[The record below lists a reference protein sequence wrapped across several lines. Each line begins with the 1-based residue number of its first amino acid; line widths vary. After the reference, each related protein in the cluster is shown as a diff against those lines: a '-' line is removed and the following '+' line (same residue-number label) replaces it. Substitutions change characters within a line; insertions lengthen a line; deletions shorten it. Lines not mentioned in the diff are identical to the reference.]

1 MKRFLQGAGA
11 SVVALA
17 LGATVAS
24 PAFAAPETHFNTLG
38 VTGDDTMAYL
48 KDISDITLKHK
59 DEEFR
64 ALGTKGYEEAS
75 EYVEKVLTDLGYE
88 VKRQEFTVPS
98 QKFGKVELTVDG
110 EKLEAQSLS
119 YTEGTKDPI
128 TDAALVLPVDDNYGD
143 NAGGELGCS
152 TDDFDETAKD
162 AIVLVQRG
170 ECAFSDKVKNA
181 SEKGAAGVVV
191 YNNVD
196 GELNGTLG
204 ERFEGSAPSVSV
216 DKATGDTLRDKLTA
230 DDAQAKASLTL
241 ETEFLESKTWNI
253 LAETKAGDPNNVHM
267 LGAHLDSVPEGPGVN
282 DNASGVAGVLTVAK
296 GLANHDRDVDNKVR
310 IGIWGAEEVGLVG
323 STHYVESL
331 SEEELGKITSYLN
344 YDMIGSNNYAVSTL
358 DANGD
363 YRDIPEDVKVPEGSV
378 ELEKLYTDYFD
389 SVDQPYIGAEFSGR
403 SDYQAFMDA
412 GIAVGGVNSGAD
424 EVKTEEEAKMFGGE
438 VGKQLDTNYHKI
450 TDSLENVNVDSVN
463 AIVPSMANASYQLA
477 YTDEHKAEDAQKPEE
492 DSTEEAPEE
501 EAPSEENPEGGK
513 PEGGESEGNKPEG
526 DKSEGEAKEGDAK
539 GDSKGDAK
547 DDDAQAGDAGDAKED
562 DTQAGDSNLP
572 RTGSDAM
579 PLIAGAALLVAVGSA
594 TVVLTRRK
602 RQ

>member
-1 MKRFLQGAGA
+1 MKRFLYGAGA
-11 SVVALA
+11 SVAALA
-17 LGATVAS
+17 LGASVAS
-24 PAFAAPETHFNTLG
+24 PALAAPETHFNTMG

-48 KDISDITLKHK
+48 KDISDITWKYE

-88 VKRQEFTVPS
+88 VKRQNFTVPS
-98 QKFGKVELTVDG
+98 QKFGKIELKVDG
-110 EKLEAQSLS
+110 ETVKAQSLS
-119 YTEGTKDPI
+119 YTEGTEDPI
-128 TDAALVLPVDDNYGD
+128 TDAAVVLPVDDNYGD

-170 ECAFSDKVKNA
+170 ECAFSEKVVNA
-181 SEKGAAGVVV
+181 SEKGAAGVIV
-191 YNNVD
+191 YNNEEGD
-196 GELNGTLG
+196 LNGTLG
-204 ERFEGSAPSVSV
+204 ERFEGSAPAVSV
-216 DKATGDTLRDKLTA
+216 DQATGDSLRDKLTA
-230 DDAQAKASLTL
+230 EDADVKASLTL
-241 ETEFLESKTWNI
+241 ETEFLESETWNI

-267 LGAHLDSVPEGPGVN
+267 LGAHLDSVPEGPGIN

-296 GLANHDRDVDNKVR
+296 GLANQEREVDNKVR

-363 YRDIPEDVKVPEGSV
+363 YRDIPEGVTVPEGSV
-378 ELEKLYTDYFD
+378 ELEELYTDYFE

-412 GIAVGGVNSGAD
+412 GIPVGGVNSGAD
-424 EVKTEEEAKMFGGE
+424 EVKTEEEAKLFGGE

-450 TDSLENVNVDSVN
+450 TDTLENVNVDSVN
-463 AIVPSMANASYQLA
+463 AIVASMANATYQLA

-492 DSTEEAPEE
+492 EAPEEEAPEE
-501 EAPSEENPEGGK
+501 EAPEKEVPGEDKPKEEDPKGEK
-513 PEGGESEGNKPEG
+513 PE
-526 DKSEGEAKEGDAK
+526 
-539 GDSKGDAK
+539 GDAK
-547 DDDAQAGDAGDAKED
+547 DDSGDAKED
-562 DTQAGDSNLP
+562 DAKAGDSNLP
-572 RTGSDAM
+572 RTGSEMM
-579 PLIAGAALLVAVGSA
+579 PWVAGAAVLVAVGSA

>member
-1 MKRFLQGAGA
+1 MKRFLYGAGA
-11 SVVALA
+11 SVAALA
-17 LGATVAS
+17 LGASVAS
-24 PAFAAPETHFNTLG
+24 PALAAPETHFNTMG

-48 KDISDITLKHK
+48 KDISDITWKYE

-88 VKRQEFTVPS
+88 VKRQNFTVPS
-98 QKFGKVELTVDG
+98 QKFGKIELKVDG
-110 EKLEAQSLS
+110 ETVKAQSLS
-119 YTEGTKDPI
+119 YTEGTEDPI
-128 TDAALVLPVDDNYGD
+128 TDAAVVLPVDDNYGD

-170 ECAFSDKVKNA
+170 ECAFSEKVVNA
-181 SEKGAAGVVV
+181 SEKGAAGVIV
-191 YNNVD
+191 YNNTEGD
-196 GELNGTLG
+196 LNGTLG
-204 ERFEGSAPSVSV
+204 ERFEGSAPAVSV
-216 DKATGDTLRDKLTA
+216 DQATGDSLRDKLTA
-230 DDAQAKASLTL
+230 EDADVKASLTL
-241 ETEFLESKTWNI
+241 ETEFLESETWNI

-267 LGAHLDSVPEGPGVN
+267 LGAHLDSVPEGPGIN

-296 GLANHDRDVDNKVR
+296 GLANQEREVDNKVR

-363 YRDIPEDVKVPEGSV
+363 YRDIPEGVTVPEGSV
-378 ELEKLYTDYFD
+378 ELEELYTDYFE

-412 GIAVGGVNSGAD
+412 GIPVGGVNSGAD
-424 EVKTEEEAKMFGGE
+424 EVKTEEEAKLFGGE

-450 TDSLENVNVDSVN
+450 TDTLENVNVDSVN
-463 AIVPSMANASYQLA
+463 AIVPSMANATYQLA

-492 DSTEEAPEE
+492 EAPEEEAPEE
-501 EAPSEENPEGGK
+501 EAPEKEAPGEDKPKEEDPKGEK
-513 PEGGESEGNKPEG
+513 PE
-526 DKSEGEAKEGDAK
+526 
-539 GDSKGDAK
+539 GDAK
-547 DDDAQAGDAGDAKED
+547 DDSGDAKED
-562 DTQAGDSNLP
+562 DAKAGDSNLP
-572 RTGSDAM
+572 RTGSEMM
-579 PLIAGAALLVAVGSA
+579 PWVAGAAVLVAVGSA

>member
-1 MKRFLQGAGA
+1 MKRFLYGAGA
-11 SVVALA
+11 SVAALA
-17 LGATVAS
+17 LGASVAS
-24 PAFAAPETHFNTLG
+24 PALAAPETHFNTMG

-48 KDISDITLKHK
+48 KDISDITWKYE

-88 VKRQEFTVPS
+88 VKRQNFTVPS
-98 QKFGKVELTVDG
+98 QKFGTIELTVDG
-110 EKLEAQSLS
+110 ETVKAQSLS
-119 YTEGTKDPI
+119 YTEGTEDPI
-128 TDAALVLPVDDNYGD
+128 TDAAVVLPVDDNYGD

-170 ECAFSDKVKNA
+170 ECAFSEKVVNA
-181 SEKGAAGVVV
+181 SEKGAAGVIV
-191 YNNVD
+191 YNNEEGD
-196 GELNGTLG
+196 LNGTLG
-204 ERFEGSAPSVSV
+204 ERFEGSAPAVSV
-216 DKATGDTLRDKLTA
+216 DQATGDSLRDKLTA
-230 DDAQAKASLTL
+230 EDADVKASLTL
-241 ETEFLESKTWNI
+241 ETEFLESETWNI

-267 LGAHLDSVPEGPGVN
+267 LGAHLDSVPEGPGIN

-296 GLANHDRDVDNKVR
+296 GLANQEREVDNKVR

-363 YRDIPEDVKVPEGSV
+363 YRDIPEGVTVPEGSV
-378 ELEKLYTDYFD
+378 ELEELYTDYFE

-412 GIAVGGVNSGAD
+412 GIPVGGVNSGAD
-424 EVKTEEEAKMFGGE
+424 EVKTEEEAKLFGGE

-450 TDSLENVNVDSVN
+450 TDTLENVNADSVN
-463 AIVPSMANASYQLA
+463 AIVPSMANATYQLA

-492 DSTEEAPEE
+492 EAPEEEAPEE
-501 EAPSEENPEGGK
+501 EAPEKEAPGEDKPKEEDPKGEK
-513 PEGGESEGNKPEG
+513 PE
-526 DKSEGEAKEGDAK
+526 
-539 GDSKGDAK
+539 GDAK
-547 DDDAQAGDAGDAKED
+547 DDSGDAKED
-562 DTQAGDSNLP
+562 DAKAGDSNLP
-572 RTGSDAM
+572 RTGSEMM
-579 PLIAGAALLVAVGSA
+579 PWVAGAAVLVAVGSA

>member
-1 MKRFLQGAGA
+1 MKRFLYGAGA
-11 SVVALA
+11 SVAALA
-17 LGATVAS
+17 LGASVAS
-24 PAFAAPETHFNTLG
+24 PALAAPETHFNTMG

-48 KDISDITLKHK
+48 KDISDITWKYE

-88 VKRQEFTVPS
+88 VKRQNFTVPS
-98 QKFGKVELTVDG
+98 QKFGTIELTVDG
-110 EKLEAQSLS
+110 ETVKAQSLS
-119 YTEGTKDPI
+119 YTEGTEDPI

-152 TDDFDETAKD
+152 ADDFDETAKD

-170 ECAFSDKVKNA
+170 ECAFSEKVVNA
-181 SEKGAAGVVV
+181 SEKGAAGVIV
-191 YNNVD
+191 YNNTEGD
-196 GELNGTLG
+196 LNGTLG
-204 ERFEGSAPSVSV
+204 ERFEGSAPAVSV
-216 DKATGDTLRDKLTA
+216 DQATGDSLRDKVTA
-230 DDAQAKASLTL
+230 EDADVKASLTL
-241 ETEFLESKTWNI
+241 ETEFTESETWNI

-267 LGAHLDSVPEGPGVN
+267 LGAHLDGVPEGPGIN
-282 DNASGVAGVLTVAK
+282 DNASGVAGVLSVAK
-296 GLANHDRDVDNKVR
+296 GLANQERDVDNKVR

-363 YRDIPEDVKVPEGSV
+363 YRDIPEGVTVPEGSV
-378 ELEKLYTDYFD
+378 ELEKLYTDYFE

-412 GIAVGGVNSGAD
+412 GIPVGGVNSGAD
-424 EVKTEEEAKMFGGE
+424 EVKTEEEAEKFGGE

-450 TDSLENVNVDSVN
+450 TDTLENVNVDSVN
-463 AIVPSMANASYQLA
+463 AIVPAIANATYQLA

-492 DSTEEAPEE
+492 EAPEKEAPEE
-501 EAPSEENPEGGK
+501 EAPEKEAPGEGK
-513 PEGGESEGNKPEG
+513 PKEEDPKGDKPE
-526 DKSEGEAKEGDAK
+526 
-539 GDSKGDAK
+539 GDAK
-547 DDDAQAGDAGDAKED
+547 DDSDDAKED
-562 DTQAGDSNLP
+562 DAKAGDANLP
-572 RTGSDAM
+572 RTGSEMM
-579 PLIAGAALLVAVGSA
+579 PWVAGAAVLVAVGSA

>member
-1 MKRFLQGAGA
+1 MKRFLYGAGA
-11 SVVALA
+11 SVAALA
-17 LGATVAS
+17 LGASVAS
-24 PAFAAPETHFNTLG
+24 PALAASETHFNTMG
-38 VTGDDTMAYL
+38 VTGEDAMAYL

-88 VKRQEFTVPS
+88 VERQEFTVPS
-98 QKFGKVELTVDG
+98 QKFGKIELTVDG
-110 EKLEAQSLS
+110 ENVKAKSLS

-128 TDAALVLPVDDNYGD
+128 TDAALVLPVDDKYGD
-143 NAGGELGCS
+143 SAGGELGCS
-152 TDDFDETAKD
+152 TDDFDETVKD

-181 SEKGAAGVVV
+181 SEKGAAGVVI
-191 YNNVD
+191 YNNTEGD
-196 GELNGTLG
+196 LNGTLG
-204 ERFEGSAPSVSV
+204 ERFEGSAPAVSV
-216 DKATGDTLRDKLTA
+216 DQATGDSLRDKVTA
-230 DDAQAKASLTL
+230 EDADVKASLTL
-241 ETEFLESKTWNI
+241 ETEFTESKTWNI

-267 LGAHLDSVPEGPGVN
+267 LGAHLDSVPEGPGIN

-296 GLANHDRDVDNKVR
+296 GLANQEREVDNKVR

-363 YRDIPEDVKVPEGSV
+363 YRDIPEGVTVPEGSV
-378 ELEKLYTDYFD
+378 ELEQLYTDYFD
-389 SVDQPYIGAEFSGR
+389 SVDQPYIGAAFSGR

-412 GIAVGGVNSGAD
+412 GIPVGGVNSGAD
-424 EVKTEEEAKMFGGE
+424 EVKTEEEAKLFGGE

-450 TDSLENVNVDSVN
+450 TDTLENVNVDSVN
-463 AIVPSMANASYQLA
+463 AIVPSMANATYQLA

-492 DSTEEAPEE
+492 EAPEEEAPEE
-501 EAPSEENPEGGK
+501 EAPEKEAPGEDKPKEEDPKGEK
-513 PEGGESEGNKPEG
+513 PES
-526 DKSEGEAKEGDAK
+526 
-539 GDSKGDAK
+539 DAK
-547 DDDAQAGDAGDAKED
+547 DDSGDAKED
-562 DTQAGDSNLP
+562 DAKAGDANLP
-572 RTGSDAM
+572 RTGSEMM
-579 PLIAGAALLVAVGSA
+579 PWVAGAAVLVAVGSA

>member
-1 MKRFLQGAGA
+1 MKRFLYGAGA
-11 SVVALA
+11 SVAALA
-17 LGATVAS
+17 LGASVAS
-24 PAFAAPETHFNTLG
+24 PALAAPETHFNTMG

-48 KDISDITLKHK
+48 KDISDITWKYE

-88 VKRQEFTVPS
+88 VKRQNFTVPS
-98 QKFGKVELTVDG
+98 QKFGKIELKVDG
-110 EKLEAQSLS
+110 ETVKAQSLS
-119 YTEGTKDPI
+119 YTEGTEDPI

-152 TDDFDETAKD
+152 TDDFEETAKD

-170 ECAFSDKVKNA
+170 ECAFSEKVVNA
-181 SEKGAAGVVV
+181 SEKGAAGVIV
-191 YNNVD
+191 YNNEEGD
-196 GELNGTLG
+196 LNGTLG
-204 ERFEGSAPSVSV
+204 ERFEGSAPAVSV
-216 DKATGDTLRDKLTA
+216 DQATGDSLRDKLTA
-230 DDAQAKASLTL
+230 EDADVKASLTL
-241 ETEFLESKTWNI
+241 ETEFLESETWNI

-267 LGAHLDSVPEGPGVN
+267 LGAHLDSVPEGPGIN

-296 GLANHDRDVDNKVR
+296 GLANQEREVDNKVR

-363 YRDIPEDVKVPEGSV
+363 YRDIPEGVTVPEGSV
-378 ELEKLYTDYFD
+378 ELEELYTDYFE

-412 GIAVGGVNSGAD
+412 GIPVGGVNSGAD
-424 EVKTEEEAKMFGGE
+424 EVKTEEEAKLFGGE

-450 TDSLENVNVDSVN
+450 TDTLENVNVDSVN
-463 AIVPSMANASYQLA
+463 AIVASMANATYQLA

-492 DSTEEAPEE
+492 EAPEEEAPEE
-501 EAPSEENPEGGK
+501 EAPEKEAPGEDKPKEEDPKGEK
-513 PEGGESEGNKPEG
+513 PE
-526 DKSEGEAKEGDAK
+526 
-539 GDSKGDAK
+539 GDAK
-547 DDDAQAGDAGDAKED
+547 DDSGDAKED
-562 DTQAGDSNLP
+562 DAKAGDSNLP
-572 RTGSDAM
+572 RTGSEMM
-579 PLIAGAALLVAVGSA
+579 PWVAGAAVLVAVGSA

>member
-1 MKRFLQGAGA
+1 MKRFLQGAVA
-11 SVVALA
+11 SVAALA
-17 LGATVAS
+17 LGATVVS
-24 PAFAAPETHFNTLG
+24 PAFAAPETNFNTLG

-48 KDISDITLKHK
+48 KDLSDITWKHK
-59 DEEFR
+59 DDEFR

-75 EYVEKVLTDLGYE
+75 KYVEKELADLGFE
-88 VKRQEFTVPS
+88 VKRQEFKVPT
-98 QKFGKVELTVDG
+98 QKFGKIELTVDG
-110 EKLEAQSLS
+110 KKVKAQALS
-119 YTEGTKDPI
+119 YTAGTKKPI
-128 TDAALVLPVDDNYGD
+128 TDAPLVLPADDNYGD
-143 NAGGELGCS
+143 QAGGELGCS

-162 AIVLVQRG
+162 AIVLIQRG

-181 SEKGAAGVVV
+181 SEKGVAGVVL

-196 GELNGTLG
+196 GELKGTMG
-204 ERFEGSAPSVSV
+204 RYFKGSAPAVSV
-216 DKATGDTLRDKLTA
+216 DKVTGDKLRNKLTA
-230 DDAQAKASLTL
+230 KNAKVKGSLTL
-241 ETEFLESKTWNI
+241 ESKFVDAKTWNI

-267 LGAHLDSVPEGPGVN
+267 LGAHLDSVREGPGIN

-331 SEEELGKITSYLN
+331 SQEELGKITSYLN
-344 YDMIGSNNYAVSTL
+344 YDMIGSDNYVVTVL
-358 DANGD
+358 DGNSGYPD
-363 YRDIPEDVKVPEGSV
+363 TQGYVKVPEGSV

-389 SVDQPYIGAEFSGR
+389 SVDQPYINASVSGR
-403 SDYQAFMDA
+403 SDYQAFMEA
-412 GIAVGGVNSGAD
+412 GIPIGGVNSGAD
-424 EVKTEEEAKMFGGE
+424 EVKTATTAKMFGGE
-438 VGKQLDTNYHKI
+438 AGKQADTNYHTI
-450 TDSLENVNVDSVN
+450 NDTLENVNVDSVN
-463 AIVPSMANASYQLA
+463 AIAPSMANASYQLA

-492 DSTEEAPEE
+492 DPTEEAPEE
-501 EAPSEENPEGGK
+501 EAPSEENPEGG
-513 PEGGESEGNKPEG
+513 ESEGNKPKG
-526 DKSEGEAKEGDAK
+526 DKSEGDTKE
-539 GDSKGDAK
+539 GDAK

-579 PLIAGAALLVAVGSA
+579 LLIAGAALLVAVGSA

>member
-1 MKRFLQGAGA
+1 MKRFLYGAGA
-11 SVVALA
+11 SVAALA
-17 LGATVAS
+17 LGASVAS
-24 PAFAAPETHFNTLG
+24 PALAAPETHFNTMG

-48 KDISDITLKHK
+48 KDISDITWKYE

-88 VKRQEFTVPS
+88 VKRQNFTVPS
-98 QKFGKVELTVDG
+98 QKFGTIELTVDG
-110 EKLEAQSLS
+110 ETVKAQSLS
-119 YTEGTKDPI
+119 YTEGTEDPI
-128 TDAALVLPVDDNYGD
+128 TDAAVVLPVDDNYGD

-170 ECAFSDKVKNA
+170 ECAFSEKVVNA
-181 SEKGAAGVVV
+181 SEKGAAGVIV
-191 YNNVD
+191 YNNEEGD
-196 GELNGTLG
+196 LNGTLG
-204 ERFEGSAPSVSV
+204 ERFEGSAPAVSV
-216 DKATGDTLRDKLTA
+216 DQATGDSLRDKLTA
-230 DDAQAKASLTL
+230 EDADVKASLTL
-241 ETEFLESKTWNI
+241 ETEFLESETWNI

-267 LGAHLDSVPEGPGVN
+267 LGAHLDGVPEGPGIN

-296 GLANHDRDVDNKVR
+296 GLANQEREVDNKVR

-363 YRDIPEDVKVPEGSV
+363 YRDIPEGVTVPEGSV
-378 ELEKLYTDYFD
+378 ELEELYTDYFE

-412 GIAVGGVNSGAD
+412 GIPVGGVNSGAD
-424 EVKTEEEAKMFGGE
+424 EVKTEEEAKLFGGE

-450 TDSLENVNVDSVN
+450 TDTLENVNADSVN
-463 AIVPSMANASYQLA
+463 AIVPSMANATYQLA

-492 DSTEEAPEE
+492 EAPEEEAPEE
-501 EAPSEENPEGGK
+501 EAPEKEAPGEDKPKEEDPKGEK
-513 PEGGESEGNKPEG
+513 PE
-526 DKSEGEAKEGDAK
+526 
-539 GDSKGDAK
+539 GDAK
-547 DDDAQAGDAGDAKED
+547 DDSGDAKED
-562 DTQAGDSNLP
+562 DAKAGDSNLP
-572 RTGSDAM
+572 RTGSEMM
-579 PLIAGAALLVAVGSA
+579 PWVAGAAVLVAVGSA

>member
-1 MKRFLQGAGA
+1 MKRFLYGAGA
-11 SVVALA
+11 SVAALA
-17 LGATVAS
+17 LGASVAS
-24 PAFAAPETHFNTLG
+24 PALAAPETHFNTMG
-38 VTGDDTMAYL
+38 VTGEDAMAYL

-88 VKRQEFTVPS
+88 VERQEFTVPS
-98 QKFGKVELTVDG
+98 QKFGKIELTVDG
-110 EKLEAQSLS
+110 ENVKAKSLS

-128 TDAALVLPVDDNYGD
+128 TDAALVLPVDDKYGD
-143 NAGGELGCS
+143 SAGGELGCS
-152 TDDFDETAKD
+152 TDDFDETVKD

-181 SEKGAAGVVV
+181 SEKGAAGVVI
-191 YNNVD
+191 YNNTEGD
-196 GELNGTLG
+196 LNGTLG
-204 ERFEGSAPSVSV
+204 ERFEGSAPAVSV
-216 DKATGDTLRDKLTA
+216 DQATGDSLRDKVTA
-230 DDAQAKASLTL
+230 EDADVKASLTL
-241 ETEFLESKTWNI
+241 ETEFTESKTWNI

-267 LGAHLDSVPEGPGVN
+267 LGAHLDSVPEGPGIN

-296 GLANHDRDVDNKVR
+296 GLANQEREVDNKVR

-363 YRDIPEDVKVPEGSV
+363 YRDIPEGVTVPEGSV
-378 ELEKLYTDYFD
+378 ELEQLYTDYFD
-389 SVDQPYIGAEFSGR
+389 SVDQPYIGAAFSGR

-412 GIAVGGVNSGAD
+412 GIPVGGVNSGAD
-424 EVKTEEEAKMFGGE
+424 EVKTEEEAKLFGGE

-450 TDSLENVNVDSVN
+450 TDTLENVNVDSVN
-463 AIVPSMANASYQLA
+463 AIVPSMANATYQLA

-492 DSTEEAPEE
+492 EAPEEEAPEE
-501 EAPSEENPEGGK
+501 EAPEKEAPGEDKPKEEDPKGEK
-513 PEGGESEGNKPEG
+513 PES
-526 DKSEGEAKEGDAK
+526 
-539 GDSKGDAK
+539 DAK
-547 DDDAQAGDAGDAKED
+547 DDSGDAKED
-562 DTQAGDSNLP
+562 DAKAGDANLP
-572 RTGSDAM
+572 RTGSEMM
-579 PLIAGAALLVAVGSA
+579 PWVAGAAVLVAVGSA

>member
-1 MKRFLQGAGA
+1 MKRFLYGAGA
-11 SVVALA
+11 SVAALA
-17 LGATVAS
+17 LGASVAS
-24 PAFAAPETHFNTLG
+24 PAFAAPETHFNTMG
-38 VTGDDTMAYL
+38 VTGEDTMAYL
-48 KDISDITLKHK
+48 KDISDITWKHK

-88 VKRQEFTVPS
+88 VERQEFTVPS
-98 QKFGKVELTVDG
+98 QKFGTIELKVDG
-110 EKLEAQSLS
+110 ENVKAKSLS

-128 TDAALVLPVDDNYGD
+128 TDAALVLPVDDKYGD
-143 NAGGELGCS
+143 KAGGELGCS
-152 TDDFDETAKD
+152 ADDFDETVKD

-181 SEKGAAGVVV
+181 SEKGAAGVVI
-191 YNNVD
+191 YNNTEGD
-196 GELNGTLG
+196 LNGTLG
-204 ERFEGSAPSVSV
+204 ERFEGSAPAVSV
-216 DKATGDTLRDKLTA
+216 DQATGDSLRDKATA
-230 DDAQAKASLTL
+230 ENADVKASLTL
-241 ETEFLESKTWNI
+241 ETQFTESKTWNI

-267 LGAHLDSVPEGPGVN
+267 LGAHLDSVPEGPGIN
-282 DNASGVAGVLTVAK
+282 DNGSGVAGVLTVAK
-296 GLANHDRDVDNKVR
+296 GLANQEREVDNKVR

-323 STHYVESL
+323 STYYVESL
-331 SEEELGKITSYLN
+331 TDEERGKITSYLN

-363 YRDIPEDVKVPEGSV
+363 YRDIPDGVKVPKGSV

-412 GIAVGGVNSGAD
+412 GIPVGGVNSGAD
-424 EVKTEEEAKMFGGE
+424 EVKTEEEAKLFGGE

-450 TDSLENVNVDSVN
+450 TDSLENVNTDSVN
-463 AIVPSMANASYQLA
+463 AIVPSMANATYQLA

-492 DSTEEAPEE
+492 EAPEE
-501 EAPSEENPEGGK
+501 EAPGEDKPKEEDPKDEK
-513 PEGGESEGNKPEG
+513 PE
-526 DKSEGEAKEGDAK
+526 
-539 GDSKGDAK
+539 GDAK
-547 DDDAQAGDAGDAKED
+547 DDSSDAKED
-562 DTQAGDSNLP
+562 DAKAGDSNLP
-572 RTGSDAM
+572 RTGSEMM
-579 PLIAGAALLVAVGSA
+579 PWVAGAAVLVAVGSA

>member
-1 MKRFLQGAGA
+1 MKRFLYGAGA
-11 SVVALA
+11 SVAALA
-17 LGATVAS
+17 LGASVAS
-24 PAFAAPETHFNTLG
+24 PAFAAPETHFNTMG
-38 VTGDDTMAYL
+38 VTGEDTMAYL
-48 KDISDITLKHK
+48 KDISDITWKHK

-88 VKRQEFTVPS
+88 VERQEFTVPS
-98 QKFGKVELTVDG
+98 QKFGTIELKVDG
-110 EKLEAQSLS
+110 ENVKAKSLS

-128 TDAALVLPVDDNYGD
+128 TDAALVLPVDDKYGD
-143 NAGGELGCS
+143 KAGGELGCS
-152 TDDFDETAKD
+152 ADDFDETVKD

-181 SEKGAAGVVV
+181 SEKGAAGVVI
-191 YNNVD
+191 YNNTD
-196 GELNGTLG
+196 GDLNGTLG
-204 ERFEGSAPSVSV
+204 ERFEGSAPAVSV
-216 DKATGDTLRDKLTA
+216 DQATGDSLRDKATA
-230 DDAQAKASLTL
+230 ENADVKASLTL
-241 ETEFLESKTWNI
+241 ETEFTESKTWNI

-267 LGAHLDSVPEGPGVN
+267 LGAHLDSVPEGPGIN

-296 GLANHDRDVDNKVR
+296 GLANQEREVDNKVR

-363 YRDIPEDVKVPEGSV
+363 YREIPEDVKVPKGSV

-412 GIAVGGVNSGAD
+412 GIPVGGVNSGAD
-424 EVKTEEEAKMFGGE
+424 EVKTEEEAKLFGGE

-450 TDSLENVNVDSVN
+450 TDSLENVNTDSVN
-463 AIVPSMANASYQLA
+463 AIVPSMANATYQLA

-492 DSTEEAPEE
+492 EAPEEEAPEE
-501 EAPSEENPEGGK
+501 EAPEKEAPGEDKPKEEDPKGEK
-513 PEGGESEGNKPEG
+513 PE
-526 DKSEGEAKEGDAK
+526 
-539 GDSKGDAK
+539 GDAK
-547 DDDAQAGDAGDAKED
+547 DDSGDAKED
-562 DTQAGDSNLP
+562 DAKAGDANLP
-572 RTGSDAM
+572 RTGSEMM
-579 PLIAGAALLVAVGSA
+579 PWVAGAAVLVAVGSA

>member
-1 MKRFLQGAGA
+1 MKRFLYGAGA
-11 SVVALA
+11 SVAALA
-17 LGATVAS
+17 LGASVAS
-24 PAFAAPETHFNTLG
+24 PAFGAPETHFNTMG

-48 KDISDITLKHK
+48 KDISDITWKHK

-88 VKRQEFTVPS
+88 VKRQNFTVPS
-98 QKFGKVELTVDG
+98 QKFGTIELTVDG
-110 EKLEAQSLS
+110 ETVKAQSLS

-128 TDAALVLPVDDNYGD
+128 TDAAVVLPVDDKYGD

-152 TDDFDETAKD
+152 TDDFDETVKD

-170 ECAFSDKVKNA
+170 ECAFSEKVVNA
-181 SEKGAAGVVV
+181 SEKGAAGVIV
-191 YNNVD
+191 YNNEEGD
-196 GELNGTLG
+196 LNGTLG
-204 ERFEGSAPSVSV
+204 ERFEGSAPAVSV
-216 DKATGDTLRDKLTA
+216 DQATGDSLRDKLTA
-230 DDAQAKASLTL
+230 EDADVKASLTL
-241 ETEFLESKTWNI
+241 ETEFLESETWNI

-267 LGAHLDSVPEGPGVN
+267 LGAHLDGVPEGPGIN

-296 GLANHDRDVDNKVR
+296 GLANQEREVDNKVR

-331 SEEELGKITSYLN
+331 SDEERGKITSYLN

-412 GIAVGGVNSGAD
+412 GIPVGGVNSGAD
-424 EVKTEEEAKMFGGE
+424 EVKTEEEAKLFGGE
-438 VGKQLDTNYHKI
+438 VGKQLDTNYHQI
-450 TDSLENVNVDSVN
+450 TDTLENVNTDSIN
-463 AIVPSMANASYQLA
+463 AIVPSIANATYQLA

-492 DSTEEAPEE
+492 DPTEEAPEE
-501 EAPSEENPEGGK
+501 EAPSEDDSEGGK
-513 PEGGESEGNKPEG
+513 PEGDDSEGS
-526 DKSEGEAKEGDAK
+526 KSEGDATE
-539 GDSKGDAK
+539 
-547 DDDAQAGDAGDAKED
+547 DDAQEDNSKGDAKED
-562 DTQAGDSNLP
+562 DAQAGDSNLP
-572 RTGSDAM
+572 RTGSEMM
-579 PLIAGAALLVAVGSA
+579 PWIAGAAVLVAVGSA

>member
-1 MKRFLQGAGA
+1 MKRFLCGAGA
-11 SVVALA
+11 SVAALA
-17 LGATVAS
+17 LGASVAS
-24 PAFAAPETHFNTLG
+24 PALAAPETHFNTMG

-48 KDISDITLKHK
+48 KDISDITWKYE

-88 VKRQEFTVPS
+88 VERQNFTVPS
-98 QKFGKVELTVDG
+98 QKFGKIELKVDG
-110 EKLEAQSLS
+110 ETVKAQSLS
-119 YTEGTKDPI
+119 YTEGTEDPI

-170 ECAFSDKVKNA
+170 ECAFSEKVVNA
-181 SEKGAAGVVV
+181 SEKGAAGVIV
-191 YNNVD
+191 YNNEEGD
-196 GELNGTLG
+196 LNATLG
-204 ERFEGSAPSVSV
+204 ERFEGSAPAVSV
-216 DKATGDTLRDKLTA
+216 DQATGDSLRDQVTA
-230 DDAQAKASLTL
+230 EGADVKASLTL
-241 ETEFLESKTWNI
+241 ETEFLESETWNI

-267 LGAHLDSVPEGPGVN
+267 LGAHLDGVPEGPGIN
-282 DNASGVAGVLTVAK
+282 DNASGVAGVLAVAK

-412 GIAVGGVNSGAD
+412 GIPVGGVNSGAD
-424 EVKTEEEAKMFGGE
+424 EVKTEEEAKLFGGE
-438 VGKQLDTNYHKI
+438 VGKQLDTNYHQI
-450 TDSLENVNVDSVN
+450 TDTLENVNTDSIN
-463 AIVPSMANASYQLA
+463 AIVPSIANATYQLA

-492 DSTEEAPEE
+492 DPTEEAPEE
-501 EAPSEENPEGGK
+501 EAPSEDDSEGGK
-513 PEGGESEGNKPEG
+513 PEGDDSEGSKPEG
-526 DKSEGEAKEGDAK
+526 DATE
-539 GDSKGDAK
+539 
-547 DDDAQAGDAGDAKED
+547 DDAQEDNSKGDAKED
-562 DTQAGDSNLP
+562 DAQAGDSNLP
-572 RTGSDAM
+572 RTGSEMM
-579 PLIAGAALLVAVGSA
+579 PWIAGAAVLVAVGSA